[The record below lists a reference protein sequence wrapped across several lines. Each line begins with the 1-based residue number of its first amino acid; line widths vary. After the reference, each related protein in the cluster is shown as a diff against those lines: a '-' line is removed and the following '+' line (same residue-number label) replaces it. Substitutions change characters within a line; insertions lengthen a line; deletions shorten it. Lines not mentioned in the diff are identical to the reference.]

1 MTADEMRAALMS
13 ALADVP
19 ELDAEFVADRIL
31 PTVRGIVAA
40 ELRAAAGG
48 AFRTA
53 SGMNVVEATDLRA
66 RADVMDPT
74 S

>member
-1 MTADEMRAALMS
+1 MTADEMRAALM
-13 ALADVP
+13 AVLAEVP

-31 PTVRGIVAA
+31 PTVRGIVAD

-53 SGMNVVEATDLRA
+53 SGMNVVEATDLRD
-66 RADVMDPT
+66 RADALDP